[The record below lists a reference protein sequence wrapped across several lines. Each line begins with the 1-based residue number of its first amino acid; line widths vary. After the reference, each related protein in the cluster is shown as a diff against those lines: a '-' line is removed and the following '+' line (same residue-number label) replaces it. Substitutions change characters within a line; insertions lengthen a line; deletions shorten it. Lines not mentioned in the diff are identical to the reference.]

1 MKYAKLY
8 TAEIAVVALL
18 VVLFIVA
25 GYYSSV
31 YEEFLARSI
40 GQYGIFGMALYIIG
54 ALIAE
59 IIPSI
64 VFLPLVPVAV
74 TLWGSFLAAVL
85 SIIAWML
92 GSAIIF
98 LLVRRYG
105 HPLVARLLGEGKLK
119 TITKLLPRH
128 HIFLGVVLM
137 RIALPVDLVSYA
149 LGLFNIMSFKAYL
162 AATFIGIVPFAFVF
176 SYFSDTSILFQVSAF
191 AAGLLLI
198 ALVIPALIRLYRH
211 FFE

>member
-8 TAEIAVVALL
+8 TAEIVAITFLF
-18 VVLFIVA
+18 VLFVVA

-31 YEEFLARSI
+31 YEGFLIRSI
-40 GQYGIFGMALYIIG
+40 GQYGIFGMALYVIG

-85 SIIAWML
+85 SIIAWTL

-119 TITKLLPRH
+119 TITKMLPTH

-137 RIALPVDLVSYA
+137 RVALPVDLVSYA

-162 AATFIGIVPFAFVF
+162 AATFIGIVPFAFAF
-176 SYFSDTSILFQVSAF
+176 SYFSDTDILFQISAF
-191 AAGLLLI
+191 AAGIILLVLI
-198 ALVIPALIRLYRH
+198 VPSLVRRYKKY
-211 FFE
+211 F

>member
-8 TAEIAVVALL
+8 TAEIVVVGFLIALF
-18 VVLFIVA
+18 VIA

-31 YEEFLARSI
+31 YEEFLIHSI
-40 GQYGIFGMALYIIG
+40 GQYGIFGMALYVVG

-85 SIIAWML
+85 SIIAWTL

-105 HPLVARLLGEGKLK
+105 HPLVARLLGEEKLK
-119 TITKLLPRH
+119 TVVKMLPRH
-128 HIFLGVVLM
+128 HIFLGVILM

-162 AATFIGIVPFAFVF
+162 AATFIGIVPFAFAF
-176 SYFSDTSILFQVSAF
+176 SYFSDTDVLFQISAFVSGVILF
-191 AAGLLLI
+191 
-198 ALVIPALIRLYRH
+198 ALIIPVLIRQYRKY
-211 FFE
+211 F

>member
-8 TAEIAVVALL
+8 TAEIVAIIFLL
-18 VVLFIVA
+18 VLFVVA

-31 YEEFLARSI
+31 YEGFLIRSI
-40 GQYGIFGMALYIIG
+40 GQYGILGMALYVVG

-74 TLWGSFLAAVL
+74 TLWGSFLAAIL
-85 SIIAWML
+85 SIIAWTL

-119 TITKLLPRH
+119 AVVKMLPTH

-137 RIALPVDLVSYA
+137 RVALPVDLVSYA

-162 AATFIGIVPFAFVF
+162 AATFIGIVPFAFAF
-176 SYFSDTSILFQVSAF
+176 SYFSDTDILFQISAF
-191 AAGLLLI
+191 AAGIILLVLI
-198 ALVIPALIRLYRH
+198 VPPLVRRYKRY
-211 FFE
+211 F